1 MGKHLIPDIKGVI
14 CITACLPLLSAC
26 SGIGGVSGDMPL
38 KVTTEPSGARI
49 YIMGKAIGE
58 TPATISQ
65 QQLYPTGYDAGNQ
78 QMYGTL
84 LIKKAGC
91 QDLKKRIHYQDFN
104 TGLSVKL
111 NCSGTPNI
119 SAEQAMPPA
128 AATTH
133 PTTSQQESATAVK
146 SSDSPQNHE
155 PPAGFSPTQQ
165 DLPETEKADANKV
178 PIENSIKQRLIR
190 IDNLRQEGLITE
202 EEYRQARKRILGA
215 L

>member
-1 MGKHLIPDIKGVI
+1 MGKHLIPGINGVI
-14 CITACLPLLSAC
+14 CITTCLPLLSAC

-38 KVTTEPSGARI
+38 KVTTEPSGASI
-49 YIMGKAIGE
+49 YVLGKEIGK

-65 QQLYPTGYDAGNQ
+65 QQLYPVGYDTDNQ

-91 QDLKKRIHYQDFN
+91 QDLNKRIRYQDFN

-119 SAEQAMPPA
+119 SAKQSMPPA

-133 PTTSQQESATAVK
+133 PTTS
-146 SSDSPQNHE
+146 PQNHE
-155 PPAGFSPTQQ
+155 PPTDLNLTQQ
-165 DLPETEKADANKV
+165 DFPETEKADTNKV
-178 PIENSIKQRLIR
+178 LLENSIKQRLIR

-202 EEYRQARKRILGA
+202 EEYQQARKRILEA